1 MVLKNLEHLE
11 TFAVKGGPRILE
23 KETSRPI
30 LDHGTKLTL
39 PKLACQSVPS
49 VRQEEVIRASR
60 RETRGAKPEQKDVT
74 CLKVILGRLDGGQ
87 SETVRRDRNGTG
99 RTSGDETRTG
109 GEPPRMEA
117 REVEVERSSTVDRSP
132 EPSYAVAGERAGQPN
147 EGTEDESP
155 PRLPEDDEED
165 WPP

>member
-1 MVLKNLEHLE
+1 MVLKDLEHLE

-30 LDHGTKLTL
+30 LDRGTKLTL

-74 CLKVILGRLDGGQ
+74 GLKVILGRLDGGQ
-87 SETVRRDRNGTG
+87 SETVRRDRNGDRENVRRRNPHG
-99 RTSGDETRTG
+99 RGTPTNGSPRSRGRKVVHSGQAPQTIVRRSG
-109 GEPPRMEA
+109 G
-117 REVEVERSSTVDRSP
+117 
-132 EPSYAVAGERAGQPN
+132 AG
-147 EGTEDESP
+147 GTTQ
-155 PRLPEDDEED
+155 
-165 WPP
+165 